1 MFVGVCRVVLSLPFN
16 DSLKGKRSVV
26 KSILERARVKFHV
39 AAAEVDDMDAHRRA
53 VLGFSAVS
61 NDARHLQ
68 SMLDKL
74 VSFVATASEAQVLDK
89 STHVERYDASLSG
102 MLGDSDGDDEELSHW
117 DEEDDG
123 DDEE

>member
-89 STHVERYDASLSG
+89 NVSVERYDASLSG
-102 MLGDSDGDDEELSHW
+102 MRHDSDDDEELSHW

>member
-61 NDARHLQ
+61 NDSRHLQ

-89 STHVERYDASLSG
+89 NVSVERYDASLSG
-102 MLGDSDGDDEELSHW
+102 MRHDSDDDEELSHW